1 MNPWQEKE
9 FVIFD
14 VETTGLSPR
23 KGDRIVEVAAIKI
36 RDFEIVDRFETLI
49 DPERPL
55 SYGAFL
61 VNRITS
67 QMLLGKPL
75 AKDILLDLL
84 EFFGEAILVGHH
96 IQFDLSFLN
105 NECVLAGRCPLQGT
119 CFLDTAQMGRIFL
132 PGLRSYSLG
141 SLAKALEVE
150 CLRQHRAMID
160 VEVTLGVFR
169 KLVEIASGSHFRNFD
184 RLLQC

>member
-1 MNPWQEKE
+1 MNLWQEKE

-23 KGDRIVEVAAIKI
+23 KGDRIVEVAALKIK
-36 RDFEIVDRFETLI
+36 DFEIVDRFETLI
-49 DPERPL
+49 DPGRPL
-55 SYGAFL
+55 SFGAFL

-67 QMLLGKPL
+67 EMLLGKPL

-84 EFFGEAILVGHH
+84 DFLGEAILVGHH

-105 NECVLAGRCPLQGT
+105 YECLLAGKSPIHGRY
-119 CFLDTAQMGRIFL
+119 FLDTARMGRMFL

-141 SLAKALEVE
+141 SLARALEVE

-160 VEVTLGVFR
+160 VELTLGVFR
-169 KLVEIASGSHFRNFD
+169 KLIEIASGSNFRNFD
-184 RLLQC
+184 HLLQC